1 MITACVKV
9 VAQDIQLSPKDTF
22 NLGGQI
28 SAWGGY
34 NNENP
39 LPLSAG
45 GRYIPSLY
53 YGVRPA
59 EKNLYD
65 FEASANIYGSA
76 DFHPFDD
83 SESDGAI
90 KPYRFWMRYSTE
102 QLELRLGLQKI
113 NFGSASLLRPL
124 MWFDQLDPRDPLHLT
139 DGVWALLG
147 RYYFLNNANIWLW
160 GLYGNHNSRGWEIIP
175 SNKKIPEFGGR
186 LQLPVPH
193 GEVALSY
200 HFRNADNSSMGLF
213 NVYNSEIPE
222 DRFGFDARW
231 DLKTGFWIE
240 GSWTKKRMDLG
251 TLTNQEVINAGIDY
265 TFGLG
270 NGLYMAY
277 EHLILA
283 YDQKPFELA
292 NRTTFSLLTA
302 TYPAGLF
309 DNLSAILYYNWD
321 SRQVYNFTTW
331 QRQFDNLVF
340 YLMAYW
346 NPEGYDIPAQTG
358 SQKYFAGKGFR
369 IMLVFNH

>member
-1 MITACVKV
+1 
-9 VAQDIQLSPKDTF
+9 
-22 NLGGQI
+22 
-28 SAWGGY
+28 
-34 NNENP
+34 
-39 LPLSAG
+39 
-45 GRYIPSLY
+45 
-53 YGVRPA
+53 
-59 EKNLYD
+59 
-65 FEASANIYGSA
+65 
-76 DFHPFDD
+76 
-83 SESDGAI
+83 
-90 KPYRFWMRYSTE
+90 
-102 QLELRLGLQKI
+102 
-113 NFGSASLLRPL
+113 

-160 GLYGNHNSRGWEIIP
+160 GLYGNHNPRGWEIIP

-240 GSWTKKRMDLG
+240 GSWIKKRMDLG

-283 YDQKPFELA
+283 FDQKPFELA

-302 TYPAGLF
+302 SYPAGLL

-321 SRQVYNFTTW
+321 SRKVYNFATW

-358 SQKYFAGKGFR
+358 SPKYFAGKGFR

>member
-1 MITACVKV
+1 
-9 VAQDIQLSPKDTF
+9 
-22 NLGGQI
+22 
-28 SAWGGY
+28 
-34 NNENP
+34 
-39 LPLSAG
+39 
-45 GRYIPSLY
+45 
-53 YGVRPA
+53 
-59 EKNLYD
+59 
-65 FEASANIYGSA
+65 
-76 DFHPFDD
+76 
-83 SESDGAI
+83 
-90 KPYRFWMRYSTE
+90 
-102 QLELRLGLQKI
+102 
-113 NFGSASLLRPL
+113 
-124 MWFDQLDPRDPLHLT
+124 
-139 DGVWALLG
+139 
-147 RYYFLNNANIWLW
+147 
-160 GLYGNHNSRGWEIIP
+160 
-175 SNKKIPEFGGR
+175 
-186 LQLPVPH
+186 
-193 GEVALSY
+193 
-200 HFRNADNSSMGLF
+200 MGLF

-240 GSWTKKRMDLG
+240 GSWIKKRMDLG

-283 YDQKPFELA
+283 FDQKPFELA

-321 SRQVYNFTTW
+321 SRQVYNFATW

-358 SQKYFAGKGFR
+358 SPKYFAGKGFR